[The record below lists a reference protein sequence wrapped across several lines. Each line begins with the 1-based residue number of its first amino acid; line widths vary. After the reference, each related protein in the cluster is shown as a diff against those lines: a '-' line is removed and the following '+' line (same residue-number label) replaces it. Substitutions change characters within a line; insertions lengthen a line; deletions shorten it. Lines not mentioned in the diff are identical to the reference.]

1 MLSRNRTTWT
11 NIRPVDP
18 AYTWAMYHLIYIT
31 LPQIAEIPQ
40 KVDEALRQR
49 FKPKGDSDE

>member
-1 MLSRNRTTWT
+1 MPLTRNRTTWT
-11 NIRPVDP
+11 NIYPIDP

-31 LPQIAEIPQ
+31 LPQVAEIPQ

-49 FKPKGDSDE
+49 FKPKGE